1 MTDGK
6 RLPVVPGEVRSATTP
21 EEPSLNVVGGKADAL
36 LRDPVESTRVVA
48 AALLVDK
55 RDDSSSRAS
64 APLDL
69 AIVVVD
75 LMLLIR
81 CMVTRCEHHRV
92 QFHVWRSW
100 SGERSGDCR
109 SFTYKILIR

>member
-36 LRDPVESTRVVA
+36 LRAPVESTRVVA
-48 AALLVDK
+48 AAALLADK

-69 AIVVVD
+69 AIVVV
-75 LMLLIR
+75 
-81 CMVTRCEHHRV
+81 
-92 QFHVWRSW
+92 
-100 SGERSGDCR
+100 
-109 SFTYKILIR
+109 

>member
-1 MTDGK
+1 MVGGK

-21 EEPSLNVVGGKADAL
+21 EEPSSLKVVGGKLDAL

-48 AALLVDK
+48 AAWLDER

-69 AIVVVD
+69 DIV
-75 LMLLIR
+75 
-81 CMVTRCEHHRV
+81 MVMDSMDGC
-92 QFHVWRSW
+92 SA
-100 SGERSGDCR
+100 
-109 SFTYKILIR
+109 TYEQDVSIMVGG